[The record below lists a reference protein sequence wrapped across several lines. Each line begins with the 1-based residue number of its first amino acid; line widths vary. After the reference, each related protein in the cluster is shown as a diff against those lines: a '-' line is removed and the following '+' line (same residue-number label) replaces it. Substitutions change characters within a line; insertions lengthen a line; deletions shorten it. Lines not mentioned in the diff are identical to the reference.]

1 MRASQSPLKAP
12 SSGLSSS
19 CLQRCCSIQSSGRCG
34 YPRGPDPLPS
44 PIFPELT
51 PSLRVPQRVPVR
63 LMHNGAADSVAPSPR
78 PKSGEREFG
87 RVCDTLVL
95 KYHRNALQSV
105 KVSSSEAS
113 EHKSVRRLAPVLRWV
128 FAFGHPR
135 VALGPQ
141 LVRQRSPSEHVLDGL
156 GRGLSNPFVT
166 SCSFRCSLVLRF
178 RLFRCHIFLRAVWLS
193 SGGGLRRVRLCAA

>member
-1 MRASQSPLKAP
+1 MR
-12 SSGLSSS
+12 
-19 CLQRCCSIQSSGRCG
+19 
-34 YPRGPDPLPS
+34 
-44 PIFPELT
+44 
-51 PSLRVPQRVPVR
+51 V
-63 LMHNGAADSVAPSPR
+63 
-78 PKSGEREFG
+78 
-87 RVCDTLVL
+87 LVL

-141 LVRQRSPSEHVLDGL
+141 LVRQRSSGEHVLDGL

-178 RLFRCHIFLRAVWLS
+178 RLFWCHIFLRAVWLS
-193 SGGGLRRVRLCAA
+193 SGGWTMSRSALRSISLPRSFVLHEEERKHSRIDHMGFPHGQVTSSFPGLNPQVGFTRLEASHNCADLGQARRPLQSISFRTKVFLDGCAGQAPDQVRGRA